1 VLIGTVTSW
10 ALAGVVGIA
19 ATAALILWHLGRVL
33 PERVDRSLA
42 VAWILVA
49 LGPVV
54 GSLTW
59 LGIARNAG
67 GAMVVVG
74 ILLLGISLADMGPD
88 TRYRRWGAV
97 ALSAAFLATAGILL
111 PEFAARGVYGL
122 ALLVTVIWVAASLP
136 AEVPKAAVSLGV
148 ALLAAAAIGLMA
160 GAIRPSIDVSTD
172 AVIAFLLFGGVAAMA
187 AASVVNQASS
197 EVSAL
202 RSELANLQDE
212 HGHLLRLAESDPLT
226 GCPTRQALR
235 AWFERWEGGEPVSV
249 VLIDVDDLKR
259 INARHGHGAGD
270 EALRLVAEVL
280 KQSTRPGDLVVR
292 WGGDEFV
299 AVLRGAGHDAAKRRF
314 TSLIRDLEAAAAE
327 FPYPDPLHVNWGVSS
342 CAAASAISQALAQA
356 DERMYAMKRSRQLD
370 AGGAT
375 D

>member
-1 VLIGTVTSW
+1 VLIGTLTSW
-10 ALAGVVGIA
+10 ALAGVVGVA
-19 ATAALILWHLGRVL
+19 AAAALILWHLGRL
-33 PERVDRSLA
+33 MPERVDRSLS
-42 VAWILVA
+42 VAWGLVA

-54 GSLTW
+54 ASLSA
-59 LGIARNAG
+59 LGRVRSTG

-74 ILLLGISLADMGPD
+74 ILLLGTGLARVGPESME
-88 TRYRRWGAV
+88 RRSRAI
-97 ALSAAFLATAGILL
+97 ALTAAFLATAGMLL
-111 PEFAARGVYGL
+111 PEFASRGVYGL
-122 ALLVTVIWVAASLP
+122 ALLVTVIWLATKMNV
-136 AEVPKAAVSLGV
+136 EVPRVAFNLGV
-148 ALLAAAAIGLMA
+148 ALLAAAGIGLMA
-160 GAIRPSIDVSTD
+160 GAIRPSIEISTD
-172 AVIAFLLFGGVAAMA
+172 AVIAALLFGGVVAMA
-187 AASVVNQASS
+187 VASVVGQASS
-197 EVSAL
+197 EISAL
-202 RSELANLQDE
+202 RRKLADLQDE

-235 AWFERWEGGEPVSV
+235 AWFQRWEGGEPVSV

-270 EALRLVAEVL
+270 EALRLVADVL
-280 KQSTRPGDLVVR
+280 KQSIRPGDLVVR

-314 TSLIRDLEAAAAE
+314 TGLIRVLEEAAAE

-342 CAAASAISQALAQA
+342 CAAASDISLALAQA

-370 AGGAT
+370 AGGEA